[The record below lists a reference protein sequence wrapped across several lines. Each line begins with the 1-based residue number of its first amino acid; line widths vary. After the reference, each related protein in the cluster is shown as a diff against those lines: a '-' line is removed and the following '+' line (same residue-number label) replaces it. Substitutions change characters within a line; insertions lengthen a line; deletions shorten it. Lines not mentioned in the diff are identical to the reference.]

1 MFGVAALLLIVAMAL
16 ALVRALRGPTV
27 FDRILAVNVIGTAT
41 VALISTL
48 GFIVGR
54 DDLVDIALI
63 YALISFTATLAV
75 LRFSDHER
83 AQRAANATPSDPNA
97 ADDGHGGAA

>member
-1 MFGVAALLLIVAMAL
+1 MFGVTALLLLVAMAL
-16 ALVRALRGPTV
+16 GLVRALRGPTV

-41 VALISTL
+41 VALITTL

-83 AQRAANATPSDPNA
+83 AQRAAEAARSGPGA
-97 ADDGHGGAA
+97 ADDSGGGGA